1 LNPYVTA
8 LVLSSGILVLC
19 LPKKWAL
26 VPFVLVAPIIPPGQ
40 FLEIG
45 AFHFYVSRLML
56 LFLWIR
62 VLARREYKGTETN
75 KIDKLMMAQ
84 FFFGMVAYVALRG
97 GSSTALVN
105 RLGWVFDGISIYFL
119 MRWMIRDYQTW
130 IRVIAAFAI
139 ICAVIAV
146 PMVQEYRSHVN
157 PFHVLGGVDQT
168 GEIRDGKYRSQGPF
182 GHSILAGV
190 FAANLVPLFISLGWI
205 PKPKGMI
212 RLIGLLAAVVI
223 VITSSSSTPFMSM
236 VIGIVSLVLWRM
248 RTKMKLLRRGMVLAL
263 VVCQLF
269 MSNPIWAI
277 VAKFKVFGGSTG
289 YYRFYLIDNYIRRF
303 SEWWLLGIKSTA
315 VWGRGLWDVTVTYV
329 RVGVDGGFLGLVLFM
344 SIIVMCYK
352 QIGRLVKSLPE
363 GANEA
368 KCVWAL
374 GAALTAHL
382 AAFFGVNYWDQNVV
396 PWYMLLAVIAG
407 SSEIFAVEGTP
418 IPEQP
423 DEFDPNSYDAF
434 DNKVGAR
441 EPQPSLGTLY

>member
-1 LNPYVTA
+1 VNPYVTS

-26 VPFVLVAPIIPPGQ
+26 VPFVLVAPLIPPGQ
-40 FLEIG
+40 FLELG

-62 VLARREYKGTETN
+62 VLARREYKGTVSSP
-75 KIDKLMMAQ
+75 IDKVIMAQ
-84 FFFGMVAYVALRG
+84 FFFGMLAYVALRG

-119 MRWMIRDYQTW
+119 MRWMIRDFQTW
-130 IRVIAAFAI
+130 IRVVASFAI
-139 ICAVIAV
+139 ICAVIAF

-157 PFHVLGGVDQT
+157 PFAVLGGVDQT

-205 PKPKGMI
+205 AKPKNLVRI
-212 RLIGLLAAVVI
+212 IGLIAAFVI

-236 VIGIVSLVLWRM
+236 VMGIVGLLLWNM
-248 RTKMKLLRRGMVLAL
+248 RTKMKFLRRGIVFIL
-263 VVCQLF
+263 VVLQLV
-269 MSNPIWAI
+269 MNNPVWAI

-289 YYRFYLIDNYIRRF
+289 YYRFYLIDNFIRRF
-303 SEWWLLGIKSTA
+303 DEWWLFGIKSTA

-329 RVGVDGGFLGLVLFM
+329 RVGVDGGILGLILFM
-344 SIIVMCYK
+344 TVIVMCYK
-352 QIGRLVKSLPE
+352 QIGRLVKSMPE
-363 GANEA
+363 GAQEA

-374 GAALTAHL
+374 GAALSAHL

-407 SSEIFAVEGTP
+407 SSQIFAVG
-418 IPEQP
+418 EQP
-423 DEFDPNSYDAF
+423 VPEKQDDSEPVSESYDSEL
-434 DNKVGAR
+434 DHR
-441 EPQPSLGTLY
+441 EPHPSMGTLY